1 MATLEYVASGTSHMR
16 ILNNALMTRP
26 HIVNKINEYF
36 VDLNNKNNLVLTKII
51 FIKDSY

>member
-16 ILNNALMTRP
+16 ILNNALMSRP

-36 VDLNNKNNLVLTKII
+36 VDLNNKNNHKFSLMKNP
-51 FIKDSY
+51 